1 MKRCICVILQA
12 RITSTRLIAK
22 VLMKICNKTI
32 INLIIERL
40 RQCKKVDDIILA
52 IPNTNQNDILEEYAK
67 KLGCH
72 YYRGSENDV
81 LSRYYQTANHF
92 DVTDIVRVTGDCPLI
107 DPILVDL
114 MIEHYLKE
122 KVDYAAIGVEGNFPR
137 GLDAEIFSFETLKKA
152 NIEAQRDYERE
163 HVTPYIYEH
172 PELFKIRF
180 IEAEKKL
187 RRPEVRL
194 TVDTQ
199 EDFNL
204 VRQIFKNLYEEEQLF
219 YTEDVIDFL
228 DSHPELLSINAHVS
242 QKKLGE

>member
-1 MKRCICVILQA
+1 MKRRICVILQA
-12 RITSTRLIAK
+12 RITSTRLTAK

-40 RQCKKVDDIILA
+40 RQCKKVDYIILA
-52 IPNTNQNDILEEYAK
+52 IPNTNQNDVLEEYAK
-67 KLGCH
+67 KLGYD

-122 KVDYAAIGVEGNFPR
+122 KVDYVAIGIEGNFPR
-137 GLDAEIFSFETLKKA
+137 GLDAEIFSFKTLEKV
-152 NIEAQRDYERE
+152 NTEAHHIYERE

-172 PELFKIRF
+172 PEYFKTKF
-180 IEAEKKL
+180 IEASGKL
-187 RRPEVRL
+187 IRPELRL
-194 TVDTQ
+194 TVDTT
-199 EDFNL
+199 EDLKF
-204 VRQIFKNLYEEEQLF
+204 VKEIFKNLYKEKQIF

-228 DSHPELLSINAHVS
+228 DSHPELLSINALVS

>member
-1 MKRCICVILQA
+1 MKRRICVILQA
-12 RITSTRLIAK
+12 RTTSTRLTAK

-40 RQCKKVDDIILA
+40 RQCKQVDDIILA
-52 IPNTNQNDILEEYAK
+52 IPDTDQNDVLEEYAK
-67 KLGCH
+67 KLGWH

-81 LSRYYQTANHF
+81 LSRYYQTARQF
-92 DVTDIVRVTGDCPLI
+92 DISEIVRVTGDCPLI
-107 DPILVDL
+107 DPRLVDL
-114 MIEHYLKE
+114 MIENYLKE
-122 KVDYAAIGVEGNFPR
+122 KVDYTAIGIEGNFPR
-137 GLDAEIFSFETLKKA
+137 GLDAEIFSFETLEKV
-152 NIEAQRDYERE
+152 NIETQRDYERE

-180 IEAEKKL
+180 IEADKKL
-187 RRPEVRL
+187 RRPELRL

-204 VRQIFKNLYEEEQLF
+204 VREIFKNLYCEENLF
-219 YTEDVIDFL
+219 HTEDIIDFL

-242 QKKLGE
+242 QKKLGK

>member
-1 MKRCICVILQA
+1 MKRNIYVILQA
-12 RITSTRLIAK
+12 RITSTRLTAK

-32 INLIIERL
+32 IDLIIERL
-40 RQCKKVDDIILA
+40 RQCKKFDDIILA
-52 IPNTNQNDILEEYAK
+52 IPDTNQNDVLEEYAK

-72 YYRGSENDV
+72 HYRGSEEDV

-92 DVTDIVRVTGDCPLI
+92 DATDIIRVTGDCPLI

-122 KVDYAAIGVEGNFPR
+122 KIDYAAIGIEGNFPR
-137 GLDAEIFSFETLKKA
+137 GLDAEIFSFETLKKV
-152 NIEAQRDYERE
+152 NIEAQHYYERE

-180 IEAEKKL
+180 IEAENKL
-187 RRPEVRL
+187 RRPELRL

-199 EDFNL
+199 EDFSF
-204 VRQIFKNLYEEEQLF
+204 VSEIYKNLYQKDQLF

-228 DSHPELLSINAHVS
+228 DNHPELLSINACVS

>member
-1 MKRCICVILQA
+1 MKQTCIILQA
-12 RITSTRLIAK
+12 RMISKRLPGK

-52 IPNTNQNDILEEYAK
+52 IPNTNQNDVLEEHAK

-114 MIEHYLKE
+114 MIEQYLKG

-137 GLDAEIFSFETLKKA
+137 GLDAEIFSFETLKKV

-163 HVTPYIYEH
+163 HVTPYIYER
-172 PELFKIRF
+172 PESFKIKF
-180 IEAEKKL
+180 LEASDKL
-187 RRPEVRL
+187 KRPDLRL
-194 TVDTQ
+194 TVDTK
-199 EDFNL
+199 EDLNL
-204 VRQIFKNLYEEEQLF
+204 IRIIFENLYNKDKVF

-228 DSHPELLSINAHVS
+228 DSHPELLSINALVS
-242 QKKLGE
+242 QKKLEE

>member
-1 MKRCICVILQA
+1 
-12 RITSTRLIAK
+12 
-22 VLMKICNKTI
+22 MKICNKTI

-40 RQCKKVDDIILA
+40 RHCKKVDDIILA
-52 IPNTNQNDILEEYAK
+52 IPNTNQNDVLAEYAK
-67 KLGCH
+67 ELGCH

-81 LSRYYQTANHF
+81 LSRYYQTANYF

-107 DPILVDL
+107 DPMLVDL

-122 KVDYAAIGVEGNFPR
+122 KVDYGAIDVDNNFPR
-137 GLDAEIFSFETLKKA
+137 GLDAEIFSFETLKKI

-180 IEAEKKL
+180 VEATGKL
-187 RRPEVRL
+187 KRPEIRL

-204 VRQIFKNLYEEEQLF
+204 VREIFKNLYKEHQLF

-228 DSHPELLSINAHVS
+228 DSHPELLSINARVS